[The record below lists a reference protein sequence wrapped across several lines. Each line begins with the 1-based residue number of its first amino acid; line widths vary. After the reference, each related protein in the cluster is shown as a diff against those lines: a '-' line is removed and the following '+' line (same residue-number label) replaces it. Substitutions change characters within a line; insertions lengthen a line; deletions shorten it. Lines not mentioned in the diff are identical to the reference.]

1 MNRRIKGWVIW
12 KYVHQLATYWRKNVR
27 RMYFKNKHG
36 EERSQYEVA
45 LEVAKQANQFKIDGK
60 ATRYLLDIYFCK
72 MCEMPQTNN
81 ICSD

>member
-36 EERSQYEVA
+36 EERYGVA
-45 LEVAKQANQFKIDGK
+45 LEVAKQAN
-60 ATRYLLDIYFCK
+60 
-72 MCEMPQTNN
+72 
-81 ICSD
+81 